1 MLRTRVYLTSGLL
14 SLALAGCSSG
24 NFMVHKENVSFFITS
39 DRPELRLVL
48 CESGDMDRIARD
60 SHLQETLQQSL
71 KEKICAVHKNRKDL
85 KALLASLD
93 KDQLEAFMDAF
104 RKNGYEI
111 NLVADG

>member
-1 MLRTRVYLTSGLL
+1 MLRTRVYLTSGLM

-24 NFMVHKENVSFFITS
+24 NFMVRKENVSFFITS

-48 CESGDMDRIARD
+48 CDSGDMERIATD
-60 SHLQETLQQSL
+60 SHLQETLQQTL

-93 KDQLEAFMDAF
+93 KDQLEAFLDAF

-111 NLVADG
+111 NRAADG

>member
-24 NFMVHKENVSFFITS
+24 NFMVSKENVSFFITS

-48 CESGDMDRIARD
+48 CDSGDMDLIVRD
-60 SHLQETLQQSL
+60 SHLQEPMQQKL
-71 KEKICAVHKNRKDL
+71 KEMICAGHKNRKDL

-111 NLVADG
+111 NLTADG

>member
-14 SLALAGCSSG
+14 SLALGGCSSG
-24 NFMVHKENVSFFITS
+24 NFMVSKENVSFFITS

-48 CESGDMDRIARD
+48 CDSGDMERIARD
-60 SHLQETLQQSL
+60 SHLQDHLQQTL
-71 KEKICAVHKNRKDL
+71 KEKICAVHKDRKDL

-93 KDQLEAFMDAF
+93 KDQLAAFMDAF

-111 NLVADG
+111 NIVADG